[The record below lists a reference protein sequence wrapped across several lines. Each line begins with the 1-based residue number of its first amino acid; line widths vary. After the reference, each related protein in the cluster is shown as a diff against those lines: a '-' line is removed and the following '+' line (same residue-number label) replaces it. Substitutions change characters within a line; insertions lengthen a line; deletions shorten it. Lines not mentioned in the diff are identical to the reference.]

1 MKHFLSA
8 LALGC
13 LLLSCNRDL
22 ENNESPT
29 PAPQEEKLVLLKEL
43 AGGQGWALFGYKNR
57 NEIESL
63 SAEGGFRGKSDIDYE
78 YDAYGR
84 IVKEHR
90 YWHNS
95 GDGETNITYQYDSQ
109 GRLVSSHAISTKNE
123 EYPGTGLPPTPLCSI
138 ERKHTYTYQ
147 GNKVTVKIEIGADN
161 CSSTPKTAKE
171 KTITLFVENGRVVKS
186 LNENNQIIE
195 TIEYLNTKNALRNIK
210 GFPALV
216 AEFYIR
222 GFTYE
227 LPYYNFIESIN
238 DFRFIDN
245 IKTRDFHNGSYW
257 EYYYYKETNTN
268 NYGNYGNCDY
278 IENVNIDEKSH
289 NNPTHVEGLWWLR
302 AHRYFIKEE

>member
-90 YWHNS
+90 YWHNY
-95 GDGETNITYQYDSQ
+95 GDGETNITYQYDNQ
-109 GRLVSSHAISTKNE
+109 GRLTSSHAISSKIH
-123 EYPGTGLPPTPLCSI
+123 PACSV

-147 GNKVTVKIEIGADN
+147 GNKVTVKIEMGADT
-161 CSSTPKTAKE
+161 CSAIPETGKE
-171 KTITLFVENGRVVKS
+171 KTITLLVENGRVTKTFDEQGNIV
-186 LNENNQIIE
+186 Q
-195 TIEYLNTKNALRNIK
+195 TIEYYNTKNALRNIK

-216 AEFYIR
+216 VEFYIR
-222 GFTYE
+222 PLTYE
-227 LPYYNFIESIN
+227 LPYYNHGIERIEDLRYHTSY
-238 DFRFIDN
+238 DN
-245 IKTRDFHNGSYW
+245 
-257 EYYYYKETNTN
+257 
-268 NYGNYGNCDY
+268 
-278 IENVNIDEKSH
+278 
-289 NNPTHVEGLWWLR
+289 
-302 AHRYFIKEE
+302 

>member
-90 YWHNS
+90 YWHNY

-123 EYPGTGLPPTPLCSI
+123 EYPGIGLPPTPLCSI

-161 CSSTPKTAKE
+161 CSSTPEAAKE

-186 LNENNQIIE
+186 LNENNEIIE

-222 GFTYE
+222 EFTYE

>member
-22 ENNESPT
+22 ENNET

-43 AGGQGWALFGYKNR
+43 GGQATAYFGYKNR

-63 SAEGGFRGKSDIDYE
+63 SAEGSLGRADINYE

-84 IVKEHR
+84 IVKERR
-90 YWHNS
+90 YWHSS

-161 CSSTPKTAKE
+161 CSSTPEAAKE

-222 GFTYE
+222 EFTYE
-227 LPYYNFIESIN
+227 LPYYNFIESIH

-245 IKTRDFHNGSYW
+245 IKTRDFPSGYYNLYKYDDDKGNSYD
-257 EYYYYKETNTN
+257 
-268 NYGNYGNCDY
+268 GDY
-278 IENVNIDEKSH
+278 PAAVFIFDKSH
-289 NNPTHVEGLWWLR
+289 NDPTLSDHLWYLNTYR
-302 AHRYFIKEE
+302 SYIKEE

>member
-1 MKHFLSA
+1 MKHFLST

-22 ENNESPT
+22 ENNEPPT
-29 PAPQEEKLVLLKEL
+29 PAPQEEKLVLLKQL
-43 AGGQGWALFGYKNR
+43 GGEATAYFGYKNR

-90 YWHNS
+90 YWHNY

-171 KTITLFVENGRVVKS
+171 KTITLFIENGRVVKS
-186 LNENNQIIE
+186 LNENNEIIE
-195 TIEYLNTKNALRNIK
+195 TIEYHNTKNALRNIK

-222 GFTYE
+222 EFTYE
-227 LPYYNFIESIN
+227 LPNYNFIESIH

-245 IKTRDFHNGSYW
+245 IKTRDYPSGYYNLYKYDDDKGNSYD
-257 EYYYYKETNTN
+257 
-268 NYGNYGNCDY
+268 GDY
-278 IENVNIDEKSH
+278 PAAVFIFDKSH
-289 NNPTHVEGLWWLR
+289 NDPTLSDHLWYLNAYR
-302 AHRYFIKEE
+302 SYIKEE

>member
-90 YWHNS
+90 YWHNY

-171 KTITLFVENGRVVKS
+171 KTITLFIENGRVVKS
-186 LNENNQIIE
+186 LNENNEIIE
-195 TIEYLNTKNALRNIK
+195 TIEYHNTKNALRNIK

-222 GFTYE
+222 EFTYE
-227 LPYYNFIESIN
+227 LPNYNFIESIH

-245 IKTRDFHNGSYW
+245 IKTRDYPSGYYNLYKYDDDKGNSYD
-257 EYYYYKETNTN
+257 
-268 NYGNYGNCDY
+268 GDY
-278 IENVNIDEKSH
+278 PAAVFIFDKSH
-289 NNPTHVEGLWWLR
+289 NDPTLSDHLWYLNAYR
-302 AHRYFIKEE
+302 SYIKEE